1 MVENKNVEDS
11 LTEWTRVLRYEDIN
25 GQNRLFGGRLL
36 AWIDEIAGT
45 VAMRHAG
52 KQVTTAAIDNLQFKQ
67 GAALND
73 MVVMIGKLTH
83 VGKTSMEVRVDSY
96 VEDSDG
102 FRHVI
107 NRAYL
112 TLVCL
117 DDDGKPKQVPYGLN
131 VRTESEKAEWE
142 GAEKRIELRKTRRT
156 EGF

>member
-1 MVENKNVEDS
+1 MENKNVADS

-45 VAMRHAG
+45 VAMRHSG
-52 KQVTTAAIDNLQFKQ
+52 TQVTTAAIDNLQFKQ
-67 GAALND
+67 GAVLND
-73 MVVMIGKLTH
+73 MIVMIGKITH
-83 VGKTSMEVRVDSY
+83 VGHSSMEVRVDSY
-96 VEDSDG
+96 VEGTDG

-112 TLVCL
+112 TLVCV
-117 DDDGKPKQVPYGLN
+117 DSDGKPKAVPYGLN
-131 VRTESEKAEWE
+131 INSESEKAEWN
-142 GAEKRIELRKTRRT
+142 GAEKRIALRKERRR

>member
-1 MVENKNVEDS
+1 MKNKNVADS

-45 VAMRHAG
+45 VAMRHSGAD
-52 KQVTTAAIDNLQFKQ
+52 VTTAAIDNLQFKQ

-73 MVVMIGKLTH
+73 MVVIIARLTH
-83 VGKTSMEVRVDSY
+83 VGHSSMEVRVDSY
-96 VEDSDG
+96 VEDHEG

-112 TLVCL
+112 TLVCV
-117 DDDGKPKQVPYGLN
+117 DTDGRPKSVPYGLN
-131 VRTESEKAEWE
+131 VTSESEKAEWE
-142 GAEKRIELRKTRRT
+142 GAEKRIELRKERTT

>member
-1 MVENKNVEDS
+1 MKNKNVADS

-45 VAMRHAG
+45 VAMRHSGAD
-52 KQVTTAAIDNLQFKQ
+52 VTTAAIDNLQFKQ

-73 MVVMIGKLTH
+73 MVVIIARLTH
-83 VGKTSMEVRVDSY
+83 VGHSSMEVRVDSY
-96 VEDSDG
+96 VEDHEG

-112 TLVCL
+112 TLVCV
-117 DDDGKPKQVPYGLN
+117 DTDGRPKSVPYGLN
-131 VRTESEKAEWE
+131 VTSESEKAEWE
-142 GAEKRIELRKTRRT
+142 GAEKRIELRKERRM